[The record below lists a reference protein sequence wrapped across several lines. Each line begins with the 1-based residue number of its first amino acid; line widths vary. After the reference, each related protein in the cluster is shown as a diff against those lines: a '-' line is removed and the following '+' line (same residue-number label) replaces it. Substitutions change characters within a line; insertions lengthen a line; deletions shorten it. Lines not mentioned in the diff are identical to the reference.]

1 MVSLGKQCT
10 AWTAKSKISQVAM
23 GIEIEFRR
31 MVIATKLKVPSVAF
45 EMKVEIQRR
54 TMEMGDNGN
63 DT

>member
-1 MVSLGKQCT
+1 
-10 AWTAKSKISQVAM
+10 M